1 MVFAFHLRMKNL
13 YPGDYIKLKLFQM
26 TYATQ
31 KIAIID
37 HFLLQ
42 THQEVIEDPH
52 LQVK

>member
-1 MVFAFHLRMKNL
+1 MKNL
-13 YPGDYIKLKLFQM
+13 YPGDCIKLKLSQM

-37 HFLLQ
+37 HFPPE
-42 THQEVIEDPH
+42 THQEMIGDPH